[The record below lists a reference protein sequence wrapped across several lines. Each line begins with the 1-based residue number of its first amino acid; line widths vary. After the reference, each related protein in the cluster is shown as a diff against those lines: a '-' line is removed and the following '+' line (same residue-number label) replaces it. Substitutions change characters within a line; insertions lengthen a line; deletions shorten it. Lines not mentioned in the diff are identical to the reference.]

1 MQFSEFVIFA
11 TLLIPVPSSVVMTD
25 KLTPKPNQE
34 NAQEKVRRRR
44 KHGGLTL
51 RDVAKL
57 AGVAPITASRA
68 LNTPEAVSDEILARV
83 REAVERTGYVPNIL
97 AGGLASRQTRL
108 VAAVVPTISSP
119 VFLEMIDALTRSLAA
134 AGYHLMLAQSGYEN
148 PREDELLEA
157 IIGRRADGVVLTG
170 VLRSPLGRRRLIASG
185 IPVVETW
192 DLTPTPIDML
202 VGFSH
207 ARIGREVAAF
217 LHARGRRRVA
227 AISAG
232 DERARQRMAAFM
244 EAANELG
251 MAGPDGEIPVIW
263 VSAPTTVAHG
273 REGLLALLASHP
285 GIDAVFCSSDMLA
298 MGVMNEAHAQDI
310 RIPGQLGVIGMGDQY
325 FAQSLYPALTTVRI
339 DGSLIGETAAHFLL
353 ERSAGRRVAEPVRD
367 VGFTIIER
375 ATI

>member
-1 MQFSEFVIFA
+1 
-11 TLLIPVPSSVVMTD
+11 
-25 KLTPKPNQE
+25 
-34 NAQEKVRRRR
+34 
-44 KHGGLTL
+44 
-51 RDVAKL
+51 
-57 AGVAPITASRA
+57 
-68 LNTPEAVSDEILARV
+68 
-83 REAVERTGYVPNIL
+83 
-97 AGGLASRQTRL
+97 
-108 VAAVVPTISSP
+108 
-119 VFLEMIDALTRSLAA
+119 
-134 AGYHLMLAQSGYEN
+134 
-148 PREDELLEA
+148 
-157 IIGRRADGVVLTG
+157 
-170 VLRSPLGRRRLIASG
+170 
-185 IPVVETW
+185 
-192 DLTPTPIDML
+192 
-202 VGFSH
+202 
-207 ARIGREVAAF
+207 
-217 LHARGRRRVA
+217 VA

-310 RIPGQLGVIGMGDQY
+310 RIPAQLGVIGMGDQY

-353 ERSAGRRVAEPVRD
+353 ERIAGRQVAGPVRD

>member
-1 MQFSEFVIFA
+1 MRDKQTPMQAPDDVR
-11 TLLIPVPSSVVMTD
+11 
-25 KLTPKPNQE
+25 
-34 NAQEKVRRRR
+34 EKGRRRR

-68 LNTPEAVSDEILARV
+68 LNTPEAVSSEILARV
-83 REAVERTGYVPNIL
+83 RDAVERTGYVPNIL
-97 AGGLASRQTRL
+97 AGGLASRQSRL

-134 AGYHLMLAQSGYEN
+134 HGYHLMLGQSGYVDSC
-148 PREDELLEA
+148 EDELLEA

-170 VLRSPLGRRRLIASG
+170 VLRSQLGRRRLVASG

-207 ARIGREVAAF
+207 AQIGSEVARY

-232 DERARQRMAAFM
+232 DERARQRMAAFTQV
-244 EAANELG
+244 ARTLG
-251 MAGPDGEIPVIW
+251 LAGPDGEVPVVW
-263 VSAPTTVAHG
+263 VPAPTTVAHG
-273 REGLLALLASHP
+273 REGLLQLLSAHA

-298 MGVMNEAHAQDI
+298 MGVMNEAHAQGI
-310 RIPGQLGVIGMGDQY
+310 AIPERLGVIGLGDQY
-325 FAQSLYPALTTVRI
+325 FSQNLYPALTTVRI
-339 DGSLIGETAAHFLL
+339 DGSSIGETAAHFIL
-353 ERSAGRRVAEPVRD
+353 ERIAGRQVPEPVRD
-367 VGFTIIER
+367 IGFTIIER
-375 ATI
+375 STI